1 VIEKELSYS
10 ISNPIDLMKLIHSI
24 YLKIKHLSILF
35 CMLCIFAGNVS
46 NAQSGSA
53 YSILVAGHA
62 YGAHAGKNIGLHP
75 PFLDKLRTN
84 IDNKVAA
91 LFLTGDLVNNST
103 SASWTQV
110 EAELAGLGLTSY
122 YVMGNHDNNTIGH
135 AVFQK
140 KHGGTYYSATIQN
153 ELYIVL
159 NSTESDR
166 SISPAQLKFLEGV
179 LKNAVSS
186 QKRVFI
192 FFHEVIW
199 NNLEKYK
206 HVRSNS
212 RSRYGYMINISNFW
226 NQVFPMLTAYPEKK
240 FYLIAG
246 DVGGNPDAIAASY
259 DRWENVT
266 LISSGMGEVPDDN
279 YLKFDILPDT
289 VNFTLIPLNP
299 GVAMN
304 PLTWY
309 NIPEK
314 PDQISGPAIV
324 FSSGSETKYE
334 VSPIENA
341 TAYHWTLSSGI
352 SGSSDSTVIHVNFD
366 TGFQTGKISVSAVN
380 DGFGESEPA
389 ELEVHTENTFISE
402 NETGSGFR
410 IFQNQESIQ
419 LMIASEKNQNA
430 RLKIFDQMGRT
441 LLASDFQMYPG
452 QNIKVMPAYR
462 HDHGLQIFELSFG
475 NKRLVQKI
483 ILH

>member
-1 VIEKELSYS
+1 
-10 ISNPIDLMKLIHSI
+10 MKFIHSI
-24 YLKIKHLSILF
+24 YLNIKHLRILF
-35 CMLCIFAGNVS
+35 CILCIFAGNIS
-46 NAQSGSA
+46 NAQSGSE

-84 IDNKVAA
+84 IDSKVAA

-110 EAELAGLGLTSY
+110 ETELSSLGLTSY

-212 RSRYGYMINISNFW
+212 RSRYEYMINISNFW

-279 YLKFDILPDT
+279 YLKVDILPDT

-341 TAYHWTLSSGI
+341 TAFHWTLSTGI
-352 SGSSDSTVIHVNFD
+352 SGSSDSAAINVNFN

-380 DGFGESEPA
+380 DGFGESEPSV
-389 ELEVHTENTFISE
+389 LEVHAENTIVSE
-402 NETGSGFR
+402 KETWSGFR

-430 RLKIFDQMGRT
+430 SLKVYNPLGSVLFVKN
-441 LLASDFQMYPG
+441 FQLNPG
-452 QNIKVMPAYR
+452 QNSKIIPADWR
-462 HDHGLQIFELSFG
+462 GPVLFIFELTVG
-475 NKRLVQKI
+475 NKRLTKKI
-483 ILH
+483 IIH